1 MRHFLGSFLRDEEG
15 QDFIEYTLLLTFV
28 VLASAALLIGTTDS
42 VSNIWGLTDNSLSAA
57 RAKAAS

>member
-42 VSNIWGLTDNSLSAA
+42 VSK
-57 RAKAAS
+57 RAKKFTP

>member
-28 VLASAALLIGTTDS
+28 VLSSAALLIGTTDS
-42 VSNIWGLTDNSLSAA
+42 LTTIWSATDNSLSAA
-57 RAKAAS
+57 KAKAAS